1 MRAAIRRIFSA
12 GSSALIALCLAVNV
26 TTAVG
31 AQQRPTLERRP
42 QPVETARPQKAPTP
56 PAKQQPPPK
65 QNPPAEPPQDPAGD
79 TIKIDTELVTVPV
92 VASDR
97 ADSYVYDLR
106 KEEFTVYEDGVKQE
120 LAFFGTVREPFHV
133 VLMLD
138 TSLSTQQ
145 KLTQIRR
152 AAHEFIEQLHGGDRV
167 KIISFDDTVKD
178 WGDFTG
184 SRSELRRM
192 INEVNSGKGTKLY
205 DAVKLALNSLKRV
218 KVNRKAIIILTDGVD
233 WHSDSS
239 TFDETLAM
247 LEEASVLAYPIR
259 YNTRPEVEALLRNQR
274 GGDLATIFG
283 GTIGGT
289 TPPTVPGETRVPNR
303 SPDGNDPYRL
313 PVPPIVMGPRY
324 PDRNPGGGRYPDD
337 RYPDNRRPPDD
348 RYPDSRVPDSRYP
361 DNRRYPDDRYPDNRY
376 PDNRDPRNRRYP
388 DDRSTDPRFPDP
400 SPRRQPTDSTDVM
413 LDHAYR
419 TADDYLSRLAD
430 KSGGELHRADTLA
443 DLPDAFAKIAAE
455 LRNQYALGY
464 YPTNAARDGK
474 YRKIKVTVARKDVVV
489 RARPGYRAPGDKAAP
504 RDTKKLVNTGE
515 R

>member
-1 MRAAIRRIFSA
+1 MRAAIRRVFTVA
-12 GSSALIALCLAVNV
+12 LSALFALCLVVSA
-26 TTAVG
+26 TIGVG
-31 AQQRPTLERRP
+31 AQKRPTLEKRP
-42 QPVETARPQKAPTP
+42 QPDETARPKETPAPQSKQPEQKP
-56 PAKQQPPPK
+56 KRQPE
-65 QNPPAEPPQDPAGD
+65 QPQDQGD

-97 ADSYVYDLR
+97 SDAYVYDLR
-106 KEEFTVYEDGVKQE
+106 KEEFTIYEDGVKQE
-120 LAFFGTVREPFHV
+120 LAFFGAVREPFHV

-167 KIISFDDTVKD
+167 KIISFDDVVKD

-184 SRSELRRM
+184 DRSELRRV

-218 KVNRKAIIILTDGVD
+218 KVNRKAIVILTDGVD

-247 LEEASVLAYPIR
+247 LEEASVIAYPIR
-259 YNTRPEVEALLRNQR
+259 YDTRREVEALLRNQR
-274 GGDLATIFG
+274 GADLATIFG
-283 GTIGGT
+283 GTIGAT
-289 TPPTVPGETRVPNR
+289 TPTTVPGETRVPSR
-303 SPDGNDPYRL
+303 SPDRNDTSRL
-313 PVPPIVMGPRY
+313 PLPPIVVGPRS
-324 PDRNPGGGRYPDD
+324 PDRYPGGRYPDD
-337 RYPDNRRPPDD
+337 RYPDT
-348 RYPDSRVPDSRYP
+348 
-361 DNRRYPDDRYPDNRY
+361 RRYPDDRYPDSRYPDRRY
-376 PDNRDPRNRRYP
+376 PDNRYPDSRRYP
-388 DDRSTDPRFPDP
+388 DDRYPDSRDPRERRSPDDRYP
-400 SPRRQPTDSTDVM
+400 DSRSPDSLPRRQPNDSTDVM

-419 TADDYLSRLAD
+419 TADDYLKGVAD

-474 YRKIKVTVARKDVVV
+474 YRKIKVTVARKDVVI
-489 RARPGYRAPGDKAAP
+489 RARPGYRAPNDKAAP
-504 RDTKKLVNTGE
+504 RDAKK
-515 R
+515 